1 MGVSVTSSLL
11 TDQSGGFSPFMFG
24 LVMGMSVF
32 SALSLQWAKQEL
44 TEYQQLQAER
54 AKTNAEEV
62 AKGLE
67 FAILTEN
74 EQSYSD
80 TYDLERAR
88 AYSSA
93 QARTRG
99 GQDYMFAARDS
110 EREQFGQKGTAV
122 AIVGTD
128 DTLVRS
134 HVYRTETEEH
144 ILDKSVG
151 GRGDVAVYD
160 TSLARNQQV
169 MTSNGRM
176 EAMAERLYTF
186 YAAKFRFPTDSEYQD
201 LLSKVGVRDA
211 WGQDFDY
218 KPEKDGQ
225 KATLSFTTPWQY
237 TQTMILSLKDEEKKA
252 EYDDQAPTE
261 STTVSPTYDE

>member
-1 MGVSVTSSLL
+1 MGASVTPSHL

-32 SALSLQWAKQEL
+32 SALSMQWAKQEL
-44 TEYQQLQAER
+44 TRYQELQADR

-80 TYDLERAR
+80 TYDLERAS
-88 AYSSA
+88 AYSAA
-93 QARTRG
+93 QTRTRG
-99 GQDYMFAARDS
+99 GQEYMLAARDS
-110 EREQFGQKGTAV
+110 EREQFGQKATSV

-134 HVYRTETEEH
+134 QVYRTETEEH
-144 ILDKSVG
+144 ILDKTVG
-151 GRGDVAVYD
+151 GRNDVAVYD

-169 MTSNGRM
+169 MTSNSRM
-176 EAMAERLYTF
+176 ESMAERLYTF
-186 YAAKFRFPTDSEYQD
+186 YAAKFRFPTDSEYQS
-201 LLSKVGVRDA
+201 LLEKVGVRDA

-218 KPEKDGQ
+218 TPEKDGQ

-252 EYDDQAPTE
+252 EYNETVPTE
-261 STTVSPTYDE
+261 PTTVSPTDE

>member
-1 MGVSVTSSLL
+1 MGMSVTPSLL

-44 TEYQQLQAER
+44 TQYQELQAQR
-54 AKTNAEEV
+54 AKTDAEEV

-67 FAILTEN
+67 FSILAEN

-80 TYDLERAR
+80 KYDLERAR
-88 AYSSA
+88 AYSAA

-110 EREQFGQKGTAV
+110 EREQFGKKATSV
-122 AIVGTD
+122 AIAGTD

-134 HVYRTETEEH
+134 QIHRTETEEH
-144 ILDKSVG
+144 VLDKSVG
-151 GRGDVAVYD
+151 GRNDVAVYD

-169 MTSNGRM
+169 MTSNQRM
-176 EAMAERLYTF
+176 ELMAEHIYTF
-186 YAAKFRFPTDSEYQD
+186 YAAKFRFPNDSEYQT
-201 LLSKVGVRDA
+201 LLGRIGVRDA
-211 WGQDFDY
+211 WGQDFEY
-218 KPEKDGQ
+218 KPDATGQ
-225 KATLSFTTPWQY
+225 KATLSFTTPWEY
-237 TQTMILSLKDEEKKA
+237 TQTMNLSLKDEEKKA
-252 EYDDQAPTE
+252 EYDDQTPTE
-261 STTVSPTYDE
+261 PTTVSPSYE

>member
-1 MGVSVTSSLL
+1 MGVSVNTSLF

-44 TEYQQLQAER
+44 TRYQELQTQR
-54 AKTNAEEV
+54 AKTDAEEV

-67 FAILTEN
+67 FSILAEN

-80 TYDLERAR
+80 KYDLERAR
-88 AYSSA
+88 AYSAA

-110 EREQFGQKGTAV
+110 EREQFGQKGTAI
-122 AIVGTD
+122 AIAGTD

-134 HVYRTETEEH
+134 QVYRTETEEH

-151 GRGDVAVYD
+151 GRNDVAVYD
-160 TSLARNQQV
+160 TSLARSQQV
-169 MTSNGRM
+169 LTSNRRM
-176 EAMAERLYTF
+176 EAMAERIYTF
-186 YAAKFRFPTDSEYQD
+186 YAAKFRFPTDSEYQT
-201 LLSKVGVRDA
+201 LLGRVGVRDA
-211 WGQDFDY
+211 WGQDYDY
-218 KPEKDGQ
+218 KPEANGQ

-252 EYDDQAPTE
+252 EYDEQAPTQP
-261 STTVSPTYDE
+261 TTVSPTYE